1 MNVRNTETHTDVC
14 IIGAGFAGAATAY
27 WLKRLAG
34 ARATIIEQEAV
45 PGAHASGQNA
55 GIARQAAESVPG
67 TVMCARGTAFL
78 RAPPADF
85 SDQPI
90 MQHTGGYLLANT
102 PAPLDELR
110 NRAMSVGVEVQ
121 AATKRDVVSRIA
133 FLQDAPFAA
142 ALYCPGDGLVDV
154 HALLM
159 AYLRGQ
165 QVSTNTTVSGFA
177 AQDKKLTAVRTNRG
191 NIAADWFVIA
201 GGAWATRV
209 GRLAGSDCFP
219 LEPRRRHL
227 LHTGPLPHIDPRT
240 PYAWSIE
247 PEVYVRPESGGWLL
261 CPCDEKVFPP
271 CGPAADSDAPLWLA
285 EKLTVAMPGLI
296 NLPIART
303 WAELR
308 CFSPDGNF
316 VIGRDANISN
326 LLWVCALGGH
336 GMTSSAAV
344 GELAA
349 SLLLGVTP
357 PVDPDPYRPDRFA

>member
-1 MNVRNTETHTDVC
+1 LRDRAIRAGVDVLETEKPAVV
-14 IIGAGFAGAATAY
+14 
-27 WLKRLAG
+27 
-34 ARATIIEQEAV
+34 ARV
-45 PGAHASGQNA
+45 P
-55 GIARQAAESVPG
+55 
-67 TVMCARGTAFL
+67 
-78 RAPPADF
+78 
-85 SDQPI
+85 
-90 MQHTGGYLLANT
+90 
-102 PAPLDELR
+102 
-110 NRAMSVGVEVQ
+110 
-121 AATKRDVVSRIA
+121 

-165 QVSTNTTVSGFA
+165 QVITNTAVSAFEARGKRLIA
-177 AQDKKLTAVRTNRG
+177 ATTTRG
-191 NIAADWFVIA
+191 SIVADWFVIA
-201 GGAWATRV
+201 GGAWATRI
-209 GRLAGSDCFP
+209 GKLAGSDGFP

-227 LHTGPLPHIDPRT
+227 LHTGPMPDIDPRT

-247 PEVYVRPESGGWLL
+247 PEVYVRPESGGLLL
-261 CPCDEKVFPP
+261 CPCDEEAFPP

-285 EKLTVAMPGLI
+285 EKLAAAMPGLI
-296 NLPIART
+296 NVPIART

-316 VIGRDANISN
+316 VIGRDAKISN

-349 SLLLGVTP
+349 SLLLDLTP